1 MRISESLAK
10 MTLSPVANKSH
21 VEEAIRLFTVSTV
34 QAAQSGQAAAENLPP
49 EVWAE
54 VEAIEGLLRRRIPIG
69 TPPALSFALSRLVSR
84 LTD

>member
-1 MRISESLAK
+1 
-10 MTLSPVANKSH
+10 VQ
-21 VEEAIRLFTVSTV
+21 AIRLFTVSTV

-69 TPPALSFALSRLVSR
+69 TLQPPSSSSPCRRLFVFS
-84 LTD
+84 